1 MLVPA
6 WRFLSKTGLY
16 NSQSY
21 IIHIVQVIIYTLQN
35 INHGIFNRN
44 IIINRGFW
52 DLFSAPWAGSCRSS
66 QTGAEDGLGREV
78 RKLAIPYMPNWTQE
92 WFKYNFW
99 KISSAKMLLIDTS
112 SSLWALWFVVTSS
125 QLRFAATRRV
135 FRIMEKE
142 WFHLRVLFD
151 DFDPTKLM
159 NDDSWS
165 KKIFRNALEI
175 FRCFDPFSF
184 RIFRL
189 IRSAGAYRDAPT
201 CRTSVSRWG

>member
-1 MLVPA
+1 
-6 WRFLSKTGLY
+6 
-16 NSQSY
+16 
-21 IIHIVQVIIYTLQN
+21 
-35 INHGIFNRN
+35 
-44 IIINRGFW
+44 
-52 DLFSAPWAGSCRSS
+52 
-66 QTGAEDGLGREV
+66 
-78 RKLAIPYMPNWTQE
+78 MPNWTQE

-112 SSLWALWFVVTSS
+112 SSSWALWFVVTSR
-125 QLRFAATRRV
+125 QLRFAAKRRV

-165 KKIFRNALEI
+165 KKIFGNALESLEI

-184 RIFRL
+184 QIFHDSECRRLQGRSNLQNFSEQVGL
-189 IRSAGAYRDAPT
+189 IRQPLVIILFVCYGKVMIHQNPSPFDVNHRSQWA
-201 CRTSVSRWG
+201 S